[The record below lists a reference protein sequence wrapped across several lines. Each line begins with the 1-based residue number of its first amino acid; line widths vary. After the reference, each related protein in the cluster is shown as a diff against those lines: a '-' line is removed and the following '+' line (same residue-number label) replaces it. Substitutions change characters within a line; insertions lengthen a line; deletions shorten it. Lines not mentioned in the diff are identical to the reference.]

1 MESLL
6 RWSNHSRGSRR
17 CPSRHRYTGPAAP
30 AGPGRVERDDRGAAL
45 RRLHR
50 ARHRLR
56 SRETSWAS
64 TPARRCRPG
73 RQLAA
78 SRASVCLP
86 AHRDAARTRWTRRPD
101 QYRRQ
106 HLVSAQRHPSARVPG
121 IPLRVA
127 DQMLAAI
134 ARAGDPQR
142 PPVSAAR
149 HTCHEGAGAG
159 AASRGLGW
167 VRRVEAISIDPMS
180 SAGALAVSVG
190 LTSPHIRS
198 RRPGPAGRFS
208 PGPSGAEPGPGWCES
223 RWLRPRGW
231 AR

>member
-101 QYRRQ
+101 QYRGQ
-106 HLVSAQRHPSARVPG
+106 HLVSAQGYTSARVPG
-121 IPLRVA
+121 IPLRIA
-127 DQMLAAI
+127 DQVLAAI
-134 ARAGDPQR
+134 VRAGDPQR
-142 PPVSAAR
+142 PPASAAR
-149 HTCHEGAGAG
+149 HTCHDGAETRSE
-159 AASRGLGW
+159 SRGLGW
-167 VRRVEAISIDPMS
+167 LRGVEVISVDP
-180 SAGALAVSVG
+180 SALLERWLSPLADHG
-190 LTSPHIRS
+190 RIKQ
-198 RRPGPAGRFS
+198 RRPGPAERFS
-208 PGPSGAEPGPGWCES
+208 PGPSGAGPGSGWCGS
-223 RWLRPRGW
+223 RWFRPCGL